1 MAKRVFL
8 IVLDSFGVGGAPD
21 AAKFGDEG
29 SNTLAAVLSYS
40 NAAFPNLA
48 KMGLLAIDGE
58 DDPRITSYKKAQESI
73 PSPIGS
79 YARVREI
86 SAGKDST
93 IGHWEIAG
101 IISDKAQPTY
111 PDGFPEEVMK
121 ALEEATGKEYL
132 CNKPYSGTDV
142 IRDYGEE
149 HMKTGKPI
157 IYTSADSV
165 LQIAAHEEIIPL
177 NELYDICAK
186 AREVINTVATVKDT
200 ASLRVREQ
208 PNTDAPTITLIP
220 KGEEVLVTGFA
231 DGWVQFELDDE
242 MAYVSSDYVSIEE
255 RLDTAV
261 TIKELRYGN
270 GISNTRVDMVEY
282 AKQFVGNRYVWG
294 GSSLTKGTDCSGF
307 TMSIYKKYGVKL
319 PHHAAS
325 QAKMGTKVTAD
336 TIRPGDLVFYAK
348 GGRVNHVAMYI
359 GNGQVVHAS
368 SRKTGIKISTLNY
381 RTVYCMRSYLQ

>member
-1 MAKRVFL
+1 MKNFLLKHKGVLFAAAAGTATLIISICFIYLAKQPDEPDSLSEASVSSGESPEVVDL
-8 IVLDSFGVGGAPD
+8 PVLQAISR
-21 AAKFGDEG
+21 
-29 SNTLAAVLSYS
+29 NAAVG
-40 NAAFPNLA
+40 AAAYYDAENPY
-48 KMGLLAIDGE
+48 
-58 DDPRITSYKKAQESI
+58 P
-73 PSPIGS
+73 
-79 YARVREI
+79 
-86 SAGKDST
+86 SAGIEEDIDSL
-93 IGHWEIAG
+93 IAKVDAVEQEINLYGYKNLGIAQVDNHLNIREKPEDGDLVGKMSDGAACEILEVNDGWAKIKSGNVAG
-101 IISDKAQPTY
+101 YVKY
-111 PDGFPEEVMK
+111 
-121 ALEEATGKEYL
+121 EYL
-132 CNKPYSGTDV
+132 LTD
-142 IRDYGEE
+142 
-149 HMKTGKPI
+149 T
-157 IYTSADSV
+157 
-165 LQIAAHEEIIPL
+165 AAL
-177 NELYDICAK
+177 AK

>member
-1 MAKRVFL
+1 M
-8 IVLDSFGVGGAPD
+8 
-21 AAKFGDEG
+21 
-29 SNTLAAVLSYS
+29 
-40 NAAFPNLA
+40 
-48 KMGLLAIDGE
+48 
-58 DDPRITSYKKAQESI
+58 
-73 PSPIGS
+73 
-79 YARVREI
+79 
-86 SAGKDST
+86 
-93 IGHWEIAG
+93 
-101 IISDKAQPTY
+101 
-111 PDGFPEEVMK
+111 
-121 ALEEATGKEYL
+121 
-132 CNKPYSGTDV
+132 
-142 IRDYGEE
+142 
-149 HMKTGKPI
+149 
-157 IYTSADSV
+157 
-165 LQIAAHEEIIPL
+165 
-177 NELYDICAK
+177 
-186 AREVINTVATVKDT
+186 
-200 ASLRVREQ
+200 
-208 PNTDAPTITLIP
+208 
-220 KGEEVLVTGFA
+220 LVTGFA